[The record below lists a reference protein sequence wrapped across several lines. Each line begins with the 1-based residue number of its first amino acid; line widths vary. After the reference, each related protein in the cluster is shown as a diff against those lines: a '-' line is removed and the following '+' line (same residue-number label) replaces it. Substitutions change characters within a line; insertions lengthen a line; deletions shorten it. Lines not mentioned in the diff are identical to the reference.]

1 MTVASGRARGCGGV
15 SDARVGVAIAIALC
29 VSVARG
35 AAKEAEP
42 LRSVTSRFE
51 RPAASPARALTRRAR
66 ALEESSS
73 DASTQAHLAPARAGA
88 VTVTWTTRRAL
99 DEGEAVE
106 YVDERGRGR
115 RAAVS
120 SASYATQLCVASPN
134 AFHPRMGAT
143 PAIDPSALVTLANT
157 SAWADED
164 ASNFRVVRTME
175 DVIPSAFWTTAPW
188 DKAACLDYS
197 NPDAMYQSPIVH
209 RATMTGLKSNEVYS
223 YTLPKG
229 NGETRTFRAPKV
241 PTHKGR
247 EITKIAVVGDTGQT
261 DVTREVFTH
270 VKEQL
275 SDSDVLVHTGDLSY
289 ADGFAPRW
297 DSFGELTEFVLSE
310 LTMLNVPG
318 NHDFVQ
324 NGMDLTSYLTR
335 YPTPHESSKSPSQLF
350 WSYEVGQAHIIG
362 LNSYANTEVGMFDG
376 ADAPQTAWLKQDL
389 ARINREYTPW
399 VIVVFHAPWYN
410 SNRGHYKEAERMR
423 KALEQTLFDAGVD
436 VILNGH
442 VHAYER
448 SHPVFQN
455 KVNPCGPVHLVVGD
469 GGNYEGPY
477 GHGWMD
483 PQPTFSAF
491 REGSFGA
498 GSLVIHNETTAT
510 WEWRRTTCVANT
522 TIDESYFTKTGDPA
536 TCRSIPDISAD
547 AMKPVDVAVLTRNV
561 DVCPNKIVGSAARS
575 SEAETSSAPDS
586 SNSASLYTAII
597 LLVIVWI
604 STSVAL
610 IRTYRILRET
620 RAHMYRSPALL
631 ADEFDDDDMWER
643 SVGGMK
649 NLSSS
654 QNL

>member
-1 MTVASGRARGCGGV
+1 MTRSMTRGDARG
-15 SDARVGVAIAIALC
+15 ARMRVGAAIALC
-29 VSVARG
+29 V
-35 AAKEAEP
+35 AASRAAASEAEP

-51 RPAASPARALTRRAR
+51 RPAASSARTLAPRGRGMTA
-66 ALEESSS
+66 SSS
-73 DASTQAHLAPARAGA
+73 DAPTQAHLAPARAGA

-115 RAAVS
+115 RAVVS
-120 SASYATQLCVASPN
+120 SASYATQLCVGSPN
-134 AFHPRMGAT
+134 ALHPRMGAT
-143 PAIDPSALVTLANT
+143 PAIDPNALVTLANT
-157 SAWADED
+157 SAWADAD
-164 ASNFRVVRTME
+164 ASNYRVVRTME
-175 DVIPSAFWTTAPW
+175 DVIPSAFWTNAPW

-209 RATMTGLKSNEVYS
+209 TATMTGLKSNEVYS
-223 YTLPKG
+223 YTLPRG
-229 NGETRTFRAPKV
+229 NGETRTFRAPKAS
-241 PTHKGR
+241 THKGR
-247 EITKIAVVGDTGQT
+247 EATKIAVVGDTGQT

-275 SDSDVLVHTGDLSY
+275 SDSDVIVHTGDLSY

-310 LTMLNVPG
+310 LPMLNVPG

-324 NGMDLTSYLTR
+324 NGMDLTSYMAR

-362 LNSYANTEVGMFDG
+362 LNSYANTEIGMFDG

-423 KALEQTLFDAGVD
+423 KALEQMLFDAGVD

-448 SHPVFQN
+448 SHPVFQYN
-455 KVNPCGPVHLVVGD
+455 VNPCGPVHLVVGD

-477 GHGWMD
+477 GHEWME
-483 PQPTFSAF
+483 PQPAYSAF

-522 TIDESYFTKTGDPA
+522 TSDESYFAKTGDPA

-547 AMKPVDVAVLTRNV
+547 AMKPVDVAILTRNV
-561 DVCPNKIVGSAARS
+561 DVCPNKGVGSATRS

-597 LLVIVWI
+597 FLIILWI
-604 STSVAL
+604 GTSVAL
-610 IRTYRILRET
+610 IRTLKTLREV
-620 RAHMYRSPALL
+620 RARMYRSPALL
-631 ADEFDDDDMWER
+631 ADDEFDNDEMWE
-643 SVGGMK
+643 SGTVGMK
-649 NLSSS
+649 NFSSS